1 MFNSTTPTQMV
12 NFTAQMSPTPTGRV
26 TTFASRPERTPGP
39 GAVSHRTTRGWSIT
53 SAFCEKV
60 LTLNGPDLWEGY
72 AGPDSVQSSPNGV
85 GQGTPAACCAAWR
98 DAVNA
103 GCYDGG
109 VGVAYLF
116 EDRVTILRNYYN
128 SDHGGGFGDI
138 WRETWGTMG
147 AVAQDFILEQQV
159 GTYNDC
165 GWTDVPAD
173 RLTSFCPMVNTMPNG
188 LGFNVGTV
196 VRFKYDGGAR
206 GPWWRGFVTQ
216 NRRTQNGYV
225 TVTLTDVPE
234 AARLALALA
243 TGGTASVGDSYDV
256 PYPGWSIFIASC
268 KDGTDCAS
276 GETCGGSV
284 EDEFRR
290 CECYGCGA

>member
-1 MFNSTTPTQMV
+1 
-12 NFTAQMSPTPTGRV
+12 
-26 TTFASRPERTPGP
+26 
-39 GAVSHRTTRGWSIT
+39 
-53 SAFCEKV
+53 
-60 LTLNGPDLWEGY
+60 
-72 AGPDSVQSSPNGV
+72 
-85 GQGTPAACCAAWR
+85 
-98 DAVNA
+98 
-103 GCYDGG
+103 
-109 VGVAYLF
+109 
-116 EDRVTILRNYYN
+116 
-128 SDHGGGFGDI
+128 
-138 WRETWGTMG
+138 MG

-165 GWTDVPAD
+165 RYPTDD
-173 RLTSFCPMVNTMPNG
+173 RWTSFCPMVNTLPNG

-276 GETCGGSV
+276 GETCGGLV
-284 EDEFRR
+284 EEEFRR